1 MDLELAMFCQ
11 QRYQSLVQFVPGVLE
26 NIISVEAAAENYQWV
41 ICGMAY
47 RFMPAVPKNRKEI
60 ILISGVVVLLAIII
74 TGAVL
79 IGVHMTQKHT
89 EKIIQITSS
98 GSNGEVTEQT
108 MMVSS
113 QENMAAF
120 HVEGNTT
127 SATVVYD
134 YKHGLIGFRV
144 QDGRKCL
151 VVKMDKV
158 AIPSLAEIT
167 QRIENFATQ
176 VPGDNS
182 LSYSFHEGQVA
193 NRMALGISLNLLCSD
208 VPIYWAE
215 ETCCWLFPGHSTVRG
230 ARTGRK
236 SVLAPPL
243 HH

>member
-1 MDLELAMFCQ
+1 
-11 QRYQSLVQFVPGVLE
+11 
-26 NIISVEAAAENYQWV
+26 
-41 ICGMAY
+41 
-47 RFMPAVPKNRKEI
+47 MPAVPRNRKEI
-60 ILISGVVVLLAIII
+60 ILISVVVVLLAIII
-74 TGAVL
+74 IGAVL
-79 IGVHMTQKHT
+79 IGVYMTQKHT

-113 QENMAAF
+113 QENVAAF
-120 HVEGNTT
+120 HIEGNTT

-134 YKHGLIGFRV
+134 YKHSLIGFRV
-144 QDGRKCL
+144 QDRRKCL

-182 LSYSFHEGQVA
+182 MSYSFRERQLA
-193 NRMALGISLNLLCSD
+193 DRTTLGTSLNLLCSD

-215 ETCCWLFPGHSTVRG
+215 NMQKERRG
-230 ARTGRK
+230 WSLRVGIYIF
-236 SVLAPPL
+236 SICYNF
-243 HH
+243 